1 MDVKFV
7 EDCKTIYNE
16 GVLLPFSEKEVRE
29 LFSHRQKE
37 IILGLSKVNEIVT
50 SDWIAKN
57 LGISDRT
64 VRSEIKNVQKES
76 AQYGISIESIRGK
89 GYQLK
94 IDNEQLYKTYFN
106 QWTKEMKGESV
117 DFSNPKDR
125 VLYLLKR
132 LLLEQIEIKLEVIE
146 DEMFVS
152 KSTIQNDLKEVKT
165 ILGKYN
171 LQLVNRPHYGVY
183 VEGEEYMKRLCLS
196 NNILNRNQDFTIKDE
211 SFQVIDQTIFEE
223 IKEIIIKKVIKYKIE
238 ISDIALENLAT
249 HISIACL
256 RIKEGFV
263 IAKFDQLWEK
273 EYPFEKIVAT
283 EIVKNVEEVTDLTFP
298 EAEVDYIIVHL
309 LGTKLLA
316 KDKLSKYSGYDHV
329 AKIIETILEKLKSD
343 FNWDLKDDFEFIQA
357 LTLHIRPAMNRLRY
371 GLNIR
376 NPLLDEIKI
385 KYPVAFEGAVLAGK
399 CIEDY
404 LSKDVG
410 EHEIGYIALHIGA
423 ALERRK
429 SRQENVKRALIVC
442 ASGVGSSKLLYYKLK
457 NIFRNEL
464 DIVGTTNYYQLKKYD
479 FNSIDLIIST
489 IPINEDLGLP
499 VQVVNT
505 FIDENDIEEI
515 KSHLVFDKCN
525 EEGSFLSPDRIFIHQ
540 ELNDRESV
548 IHFMCDQLS
557 KQRVVPEDY
566 EKLVTERELL
576 APTSFGNLVAI
587 PHPLTP
593 VTEETFLTI
602 CTLKRPIYWSN
613 NQMVQFVCL
622 LNISKGP
629 KGELDHMYQTLIS
642 IMEDKTAVEGLIK
655 SHSRK
660 EIMKIM
666 NL

>member
-1 MDVKFV
+1 M
-7 EDCKTIYNE
+7 
-16 GVLLPFSEKEVRE
+16 
-29 LFSHRQKE
+29 FSHRQKE
-37 IILGLSKVNEIVT
+37 IILALSKVNEIVT

-64 VRSEIKNVQKES
+64 VRSEIKRIQKES
-76 AQYGISIESIRGK
+76 AQFGISINSIRGK

-94 IDNEQLYKTYFN
+94 IDNEQLYKANFN
-106 QWTKEMKGESV
+106 QWTKEMKNESV

-125 VLYLLKR
+125 VVYLLKR
-132 LLLEQIEIKLEVIE
+132 LLLEQIAIKLEMLE

-196 NNILNRNQDFTIKDE
+196 NCILNRNQDFTIKDE
-211 SFQVIDQTIFEE
+211 SFQVIDQSIFKE

-249 HISIACL
+249 HIAIACL

-263 IAKFDQLWEK
+263 IAKFDQLWNK
-273 EYPFEKIVAT
+273 EYPIEKIVAA
-283 EIVKNVEEVTDLTFP
+283 EIVKEVEAVTNLNFP

-316 KDKLSKYSGYDHV
+316 KDKLMKYSGFDHV
-329 AKIIETILEKLKSD
+329 AKIIEMILEKLKME
-343 FNWDLKDDFEFIQA
+343 FNWDFKDDHEFIQA

-385 KYPVAFEGAVLAGK
+385 KYPVAFEGAVLAAK

-404 LSKDVG
+404 LSKEVG

-429 SRQENVKRALIVC
+429 LKQKDVKRALVVC

-457 NIFRNEL
+457 NIFKNEL
-464 DIVGTTNYYQLKKYD
+464 DIVGTTNYYQLKKFD
-479 FNSIDLIIST
+479 FMSIDFIIST
-489 IPINEDLGLP
+489 IPINEDLGVP

-505 FIDENDIEEI
+505 FLDKEDIEQL
-515 KSHLVFDKCN
+515 KSHLIFDKFN
-525 EEGSFLSPDRIFIHQ
+525 DSRLLSPDRIFIHQ

-548 IHFMCDQLS
+548 IHFMCEELNQ
-557 KQRVVPEDY
+557 QRVVPEDY
-566 EKLVTERELL
+566 ETLVMERELL
-576 APTSFGNLVAI
+576 APTTFGNLVAI
-587 PHPLTP
+587 PHPLSP

-622 LNISKGP
+622 LNISKDP
-629 KGELDHMYQTLIS
+629 KGELDKMYQTLVS
-642 IMEDKTAVEGLIK
+642 IMEDQTVVERLIK
-655 SHSRK
+655 SSSK
-660 EIMKIM
+660 TEIMEIID
-666 NL
+666 L